1 MKKYVF
7 LPIAIVILS
16 FIGCKETQV
25 KHESTG
31 YTPFKKPVTLST
43 TTEGVEQKSWEHEI
57 STRKEVGEEKKEKIP
72 DEIVYSVEYKKPEP
86 SFHTQEYAGDKI
98 DIAFNFD
105 NAEIKDVLEVT
116 LGQILNLNYILDSR
130 VGGKISLHATGQ
142 VYKEE
147 LFTMLNT
154 VLNVYNFAIVKD
166 GDIYRVLSKPDAR
179 QETNL
184 IIVGDKIPPWSKDVV
199 IQIVPLQY
207 ENPKNLN
214 TTLRP
219 FLTNIGNIVTHG
231 DSQFIILIESASNME
246 KLLTLIKTFDV
257 PFLAGKAIRFYEFK
271 NVDAR
276 NVAKDLATLA
286 QSLGGKVGPD
296 GEFNFVPFSDTNK
309 MLVITRTPELLPKVD
324 LWIKN
329 IDVAPVGLDDIPSV
343 YVYKVQHQKAETIV
357 PVLAQI
363 YSEKMTASPK
373 VVGKE
378 QVEALKI
385 VADPKTNAIVIK
397 ALKGDYKCLKAII
410 EAIDA
415 TPPQVFIEVLIL
427 EVGLESGLDY
437 GTGLRWA
444 DGIVSGSSTTKNIG
458 IQALA
463 VNPVNL
469 LGPNLNIRKGN
480 FEVLLDILATNTDTK
495 VLSAPHIL
503 VRDEQPASIQVGSQV
518 PILSSAGQQTG
529 TTVTF
534 QQVQYRDTGIILTV
548 TPHIA
553 ENDFITL
560 DIKQEVSD
568 AQKTFTGVSDSPTFS
583 TRKAETSLIIKSGH
597 TITLGGIIE
606 QKDEKTVRKV
616 PLLGDIPYLGNL
628 FKSTSIASKRT
639 ELIML
644 ITPYI
649 ASTAEDADILTD
661 AFQKK
666 LKKIEP
672 LLTQKKD
679 EMEKY

>member
-1 MKKYVF
+1 MKKYIF
-7 LPIAIVILS
+7 LSVNIFILS

-25 KHESTG
+25 KKDQMAFS
-31 YTPFKKPVTLST
+31 PFKKPVTLST

-57 STRKEVGEEKKEKIP
+57 STRKEVIDEKKEKIP
-72 DEIVYSVEYKKPEP
+72 DEIVYSAEYKKPEP
-86 SFHTQEYAGDKI
+86 SFLKQEYAGDKI

-179 QETNL
+179 QEANL
-184 IIVGDKIPPWSKDVV
+184 IIVGDKIPPWSKDIV
-199 IQIVPLQY
+199 IQIVPIQY

-214 TTLRP
+214 ATLRP

-329 IDVAPVGLDDIPSV
+329 IDVLPVLLDEVPNV

-357 PVLAQI
+357 PVLTQI
-363 YSEKMTASPK
+363 YSEKMTAPPK

-378 QVEALKI
+378 QVEAMKI

-397 ALKGDYKCLKAII
+397 ALKNDYKCLKAII
-410 EAIDA
+410 ETIDA
-415 TPPQVFIEVLIL
+415 TPPQVFIEVLII
-427 EVGLESGLDY
+427 EVGLNSGLDY

-444 DGIVSGSSTTKNIG
+444 DGVTTGSSTTKNIG
-458 IQALA
+458 ISALP
-463 VNPVNL
+463 VNPANL
-469 LGPNLNIRKGN
+469 LGPNLHINKGN
-480 FEVLLDILATNTDTK
+480 FEVLLDILATNTDTR

-518 PILSSAGQQTG
+518 PVLSSSGQSTG
-529 TTVTF
+529 TTAIF
-534 QQVQYRDTGIILTV
+534 EQVQYRDTGIILTV

-568 AQKTFTGVSDSPTFS
+568 VFSTQTGEIKSPTFS
-583 TRKAETSLIIKSGH
+583 TRKAETSLVIKSAH
-597 TITLGGIIE
+597 TISLGGIIE
-606 QKDEKTVRKV
+606 QKDEKNVRKV

-628 FKSTSIASKRT
+628 FKTTSITNKRT
-639 ELIML
+639 ELVML

-666 LKKIEP
+666 LKQIEP
-672 LLTQKKD
+672 LLTQKTD
-679 EMEKY
+679 EIEKK